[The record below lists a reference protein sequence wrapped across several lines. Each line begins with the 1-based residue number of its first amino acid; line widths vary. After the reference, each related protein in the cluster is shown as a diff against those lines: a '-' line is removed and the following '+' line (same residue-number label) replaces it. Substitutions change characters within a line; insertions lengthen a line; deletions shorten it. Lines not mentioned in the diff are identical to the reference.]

1 MDISKELKEA
11 IAKVREEIAEA
22 RAASSEILDNVKKGA
37 TEASVKAVDK
47 TQKAMAKVEAALV
60 ETRAKS
66 AKEVE
71 ELGDTIVD
79 ITTDIDAI
87 VNITTDIEEHL
98 EKAEQMVFNSMA
110 ELERTGYH
118 LKDKSIEETEKAI
131 AKVRETLK
139 KVEELI
145 AKIK

>member
-1 MDISKELKEA
+1 MDTSKELKEA
-11 IAKVREEIAEA
+11 IAKVRKEIAEA

-60 ETRAKS
+60 EARAKS

-71 ELGDTIVD
+71 ELGDAIVD
-79 ITTDIDAI
+79 ITTDI
-87 VNITTDIEEHL
+87 EGHL
-98 EKAEQMVFNSMA
+98 EEAEQMVFNSMA

-131 AKVRETLK
+131 TKVRETLK

>member
-11 IAKVREEIAEA
+11 IAKVGEEIAEA

-60 ETRAKS
+60 EARAKS

-71 ELGDTIVD
+71 ELGDAIVD
-79 ITTDIDAI
+79 
-87 VNITTDIEEHL
+87 ITTDIEEHL
-98 EKAEQMVFNSMA
+98 EKAEQMVLNSMA

-131 AKVRETLK
+131 AKVRETLI

>member
-1 MDISKELKEA
+1 MDISKELNEA
-11 IAKVREEIAEA
+11 IAKVRDEIAEA
-22 RAASSEILDNVKKGA
+22 RAVSSEILDHVKKGA

-47 TQKAMAKVEAALV
+47 TQKAMDKVEAALA
-60 ETRAKS
+60 EARAKS

-71 ELGDTIVD
+71 EVG
-79 ITTDIDAI
+79 DAI
-87 VNITTDIEEHL
+87 VIITTDIEGHL
-98 EKAEQMVFNSMA
+98 EKAEQMVSNSMA
-110 ELERTGYH
+110 ELERTGHH

-131 AKVRETLK
+131 AKIRETLV

>member
-11 IAKVREEIAEA
+11 IAKVKEEIAEA

-60 ETRAKS
+60 EARAKS

-71 ELGDTIVD
+71 ELGDAIVD
-79 ITTDIDAI
+79 
-87 VNITTDIEEHL
+87 VTTDIEEHL
-98 EKAEQMVFNSMA
+98 EKAEQMVLNSVA

-131 AKVRETLK
+131 AKVRETLI
-139 KVEELI
+139 KVEEIL